1 MARSTRRTPRILV
14 VDDDPGLLRLLTIRL
29 RSEKYEVEPVDSAA
43 AALEAVA
50 RFRPDLVVT
59 DLRMAGMDGIE
70 LLKELQ
76 RRWPGLNVIL
86 VTAHG
91 TIPDA
96 VRATQGG
103 AVAFLTKPVEKEHL
117 LAEVRKALR
126 TSGLAEGVEDWR
138 DEFATRSPVLE
149 ERLARAHA
157 LAATDA
163 AVLVTGEPG
172 TGKELLARAIHRAGS
187 RRDRP
192 FEVVESGRLLGEDFE
207 AYLVAAIERARG
219 GSLLVQDIDE
229 LPASLQTR
237 LASLLDAAHG
247 TSGIRLLATS
257 NRRLEDLAAED
268 RVAGNLLDGLAGV
281 QIEMPSLERR
291 REDIPLLVKQCLDEI
306 ARVTQ
311 TERKNCSPEAVERF
325 AAARWPG
332 NVRQLR
338 ALVRQVAAICSGPVI
353 PPELVD
359 DALGRLSQVPSFDQ
373 ARDEFTRNY
382 LIQLLQLTEGNVS
395 QAARLAQRNRTD
407 FYKLLAR
414 HGIEPDTFKG

>member
-1 MARSTRRTPRILV
+1 MV

-29 RSEKYEVEPVDSAA
+29 RSEKYEVEPVASAS
-43 AALEAVA
+43 AALEAVS

-59 DLRMAGMDGIE
+59 DLRMAGMDGIG

-86 VTAHG
+86 LTAHG

-96 VRATQGG
+96 VLATQAG
-103 AVAFLTKPVEKEHL
+103 AVAFLTKPVEKARL
-117 LAEVRKALR
+117 LEEVRKALR
-126 TSGLAEGVEDWR
+126 TSGLAEAVEDWR

-163 AVLVTGEPG
+163 AVLITGEPG
-172 TGKELLARAIHRAGS
+172 TGKELLGHAIHRAS
-187 RRDRP
+187 PRRDHP
-192 FEVVESGRLLGEDFE
+192 FEIVDGEALLPDSADAEL
-207 AYLVAAIERARG
+207 ATAIERARG

-229 LPASLQTR
+229 LPMRLQVTLAR
-237 LASLLDAAHG
+237 LLAPAGG
-247 TSGIRLLATS
+247 TTDIRLLATS
-257 NRRLEDLAAED
+257 SRRLEDLAAEG
-268 RVAGNLLDGLAGV
+268 RVARDLLDGLAGV
-281 QIEMPSLERR
+281 QIEMPPLARR
-291 REDIPLLVKQCLDEI
+291 REDIPLLVKQCLDGL
-306 ARVTQ
+306 ARATQ
-311 TERKNCSPEAVERF
+311 TERKTCSPEAIERF
-325 AAARWPG
+325 AAAKWPG

-338 ALVRQVAAICSGPVI
+338 AVVRQVAAICSGPVI

-359 DALGRLSQVPSFDQ
+359 DALGRIAQVPSFDQ

-382 LIQLLQLTEGNVS
+382 LVQLLQLTEGNVS

-414 HGIEPDTFKG
+414 HGIEPESFKG

>member
-1 MARSTRRTPRILV
+1 MV

-29 RSEKYEVEPVDSAA
+29 RSEKYEVEPVASAS
-43 AALEAVA
+43 AALEAVS

-59 DLRMAGMDGIE
+59 DLRMAGMDGIG
-70 LLKELQ
+70 LLRELQ

-86 VTAHG
+86 LTAHG

-96 VRATQGG
+96 VLATQAG
-103 AVAFLTKPVEKEHL
+103 AVAFLTKPVEKARL
-117 LAEVRKALR
+117 LEEVRKALR
-126 TSGLAEGVEDWR
+126 TSGLAEAVEDWR

-163 AVLVTGEPG
+163 AVLITGEPG
-172 TGKELLARAIHRAGS
+172 TGKELLGHAIHRAS
-187 RRDRP
+187 PRRDHP
-192 FEVVESGRLLGEDFE
+192 FEVVDGEALLPDSADAEL
-207 AYLVAAIERARG
+207 AAAIERARG

-229 LPASLQTR
+229 LPTR
-237 LASLLDAAHG
+237 LQVTLARLLAPADG
-247 TSGIRLLATS
+247 TTDIRLLATS
-257 NRRLEDLAAED
+257 SRRLEDLAAEG
-268 RVAGNLLDGLAGV
+268 RVARDLLDGLAGV
-281 QIEMPSLERR
+281 QIEMPPLARR
-291 REDIPLLVKQCLDEI
+291 REDIPLLVKQCLDGL
-306 ARVTQ
+306 ARATQ
-311 TERKNCSPEAVERF
+311 TERKTCSPEAIERF
-325 AAARWPG
+325 AAAKWPG

-338 ALVRQVAAICSGPVI
+338 AVVRQVAAICSGPVI

-359 DALGRLSQVPSFDQ
+359 DALGRIAQVPSFDQ

-382 LIQLLQLTEGNVS
+382 LVQLLQLTEGNVS

-414 HGIEPDTFKG
+414 HGIEPESFKG

>member
-1 MARSTRRTPRILV
+1 MARPPRRTPRILV

-43 AALEAVA
+43 AALEAIG
-50 RFRPDLVVT
+50 RFRPDLAVT

-70 LLKELQ
+70 LLRELQ

-86 VTAHG
+86 LTAHG

-96 VRATQGG
+96 VRATQAG
-103 AVAFLTKPVEKEHL
+103 AVAFLTKPVEKERL
-117 LAEVRKALR
+117 LEEVRKALR
-126 TSGLAEGVEDWR
+126 TSGLAEAVEDWR

-157 LAATDA
+157 LAGTDA
-163 AVLVTGEPG
+163 AVLITGEPG
-172 TGKELLARAIHRAGS
+172 TGKELLGHAIHRAS
-187 RRDRP
+187 QRRDHP
-192 FEVVESGRLLGEDFE
+192 FEIVDGGRLLPETADAEF
-207 AYLVAAIERARG
+207 AAAIERARG

-229 LPASLQTR
+229 LPPPVQVKLARL
-237 LASLLDAAHG
+237 LASPGGAPD
-247 TSGIRLLATS
+247 IRLLATS
-257 NRRLEDLAAED
+257 SRRLEDLAAEGG
-268 RVAGNLLDGLAGV
+268 VARDLLDELAGV
-281 QIEMPSLERR
+281 QIEMPPLARR
-291 REDIPLLVKQCLDEI
+291 REDIPLLVKQCLDDL
-306 ARVTQ
+306 ACATQ
-311 TERKNCSPEAVERF
+311 TERKACSPEAIERF
-325 AAARWPG
+325 AAAQWSG

-338 ALVRQVAAICSGPVI
+338 AVVRQVAAICSGPVI

-359 DALGRLSQVPSFDQ
+359 DALGRISQVPSFDQ
-373 ARDEFTRNY
+373 AREEFTRSY

-414 HGIEPDTFKG
+414 HGLEPDSFKG

>member
-1 MARSTRRTPRILV
+1 MARTPRRTPRILV

-29 RSEKYEVEPVDSAA
+29 RSEKYEVEPVDSAS
-43 AALEAVA
+43 AALEAIG

-70 LLKELQ
+70 LLRELQ

-86 VTAHG
+86 LTAHG

-96 VRATQGG
+96 VRATQAG
-103 AVAFLTKPVEKEHL
+103 AVAFLTKPVEKERL
-117 LAEVRKALR
+117 LEEVRKALR
-126 TSGLAEGVEDWR
+126 TSGLAEAVEDWR

-163 AVLVTGEPG
+163 AVLITGESG
-172 TGKELLARAIHRAGS
+172 TGKELLGHAIHRAS
-187 RRDRP
+187 QRRDHP
-192 FEVVESGRLLGEDFE
+192 FEIVDGGRLLPESAE
-207 AYLVAAIERARG
+207 AELGAAIDRARG

-229 LPASLQTR
+229 LPPSLQVKLAR
-237 LASLLDAAHG
+237 LLAAPG
-247 TSGIRLLATS
+247 AAPNVRLLATS
-257 NRRLEDLAAED
+257 SRRLEDLAAEGS
-268 RVAGNLLDGLAGV
+268 VARDLLDGLAGV
-281 QIEMPSLERR
+281 QVEMPPLARR
-291 REDIPLLVKQCLDEI
+291 REDIPLLVKQCLDDL
-306 ARVTQ
+306 ARATQ
-311 TERKNCSPEAVERF
+311 TERKACSPEAIERF
-325 AAARWPG
+325 AAAQWPG

-338 ALVRQVAAICSGPVI
+338 AVVRQVAAICSGPVI

-359 DALGRLSQVPSFDQ
+359 DALGRIAQVPSFDQ
-373 ARDEFTRNY
+373 AREEFTRGY

-414 HGIEPDTFKG
+414 HGLEPESFKG